1 MKTVGIIATVLLV
14 LLILYIAYVEL
25 IKGKL
30 TTASITQPNLI
41 QTYTPQSSNAP
52 PVNTSIFT
60 NGSSTPVGTSVTPL
74 SFP

>member
-30 TTASITQPNLI
+30 TTSSVTQPNLI
-41 QTYTPQSSNAP
+41 QTYTPQSSTAP
-52 PVNTSIFT
+52 HVNTSIFT
-60 NGSSTPVGTSVTPL
+60 NGSYTPVGTTVTPL